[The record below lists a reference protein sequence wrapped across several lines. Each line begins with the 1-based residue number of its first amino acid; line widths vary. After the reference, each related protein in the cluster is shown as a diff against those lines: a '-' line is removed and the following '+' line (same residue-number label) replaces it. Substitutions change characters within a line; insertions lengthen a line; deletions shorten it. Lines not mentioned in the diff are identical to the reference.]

1 MAFNRILYGAILI
14 IAASYSAST
23 SWAQIGA
30 PRVQFPSGTTA
41 PPPVTP
47 GTPVPP
53 PASTAP
59 TAPALPAPPTTT
71 APPTLQQ
78 PPQTP
83 SFDPYADP
91 TRPSQPFNPAA
102 PPFATAPPNGPQQPL
117 FDQAT
122 FGQWPR
128 FMQQIRFRQMYMN
141 RGGQGGL
148 GWTETELSGTFLL
161 PLSFMPENAPLLVTP
176 GFNVNFLNGPN
187 SAIVGSNGGPGQ
199 QAPPRLYAGYLD
211 FGWTPQL
218 THGLSADLGFRG
230 GVYSDFKSLDWQSWR
245 WQGRGFG
252 VWQTNDKF
260 QWRAGLIYIDRLS
273 IKMLPAGG
281 LVYTPGGPDGKMKFD
296 ILFPNPKFSYR
307 LDSFRNADL
316 RWYLAGEYG
325 GGTWSQV
332 FPPTA
337 ITRSNLTGNGN
348 QTGRIEYND
357 IRLISGIE
365 WAGYYGLKGFAESA
379 WVWNR
384 QLRYDPNYVMYNPPS
399 TWMIRGGLTY

>member
-1 MAFNRILYGAILI
+1 MLAFNRVFFCALLVGATLVSSPTI
-14 IAASYSAST
+14 
-23 SWAQIGA
+23 WAQIGA

-47 GTPVPP
+47 GTPVAPP
-53 PASTAP
+53 TGAPNLPA
-59 TAPALPAPPTTT
+59 APALPAPPTVT

-91 TRPSQPFNPAA
+91 TLPSQPFNPAA
-102 PPFATAPPNGPQQPL
+102 APFAAAAPDGSQQPL
-117 FDQAT
+117 FNQAT

-128 FMQQIRFRQMYMN
+128 FLQQIRFRQMYMN

-176 GFNVNFLNGPN
+176 GFNINFLNGPN
-187 SAIVGSNGGPGQ
+187 SAVAGPGA

-230 GVYSDFKSLDWQSWR
+230 GVYSDFKSLNWHSWR

-260 QWRAGLIYIDRLS
+260 QWRAGLVYIDRLS

-307 LDSFRNADL
+307 LDSLRNADL

-325 GGTWSQV
+325 GGTWSQKYPSTLLV
-332 FPPTA
+332 PQVPA
-337 ITRSNLTGNGN
+337 G
-348 QTGRIEYND
+348 QPTGRIEYND

>member
-1 MAFNRILYGAILI
+1 MFPLKQVLHFAL
-14 IAASYSAST
+14 IAAVALIEVDAT
-23 SWAQIGA
+23 VAQIS
-30 PRVQFPSGTTA
+30 PPTVQFPSGTTNPSAPPAPSVTPA
-41 PPPVTP
+41 PPPVGAPKLPSTP
-47 GTPVPP
+47 PSPAVTAP
-53 PASTAP
+53 PA
-59 TAPALPAPPTTT
+59 LQAPPTN
-71 APPTLQQ
+71 PN
-78 PPQTP
+78 
-83 SFDPYADP
+83 FDPYADP
-91 TRPSQPFNPAA
+91 TLPSQPFNPSA
-102 PPFATAPPNGPQQPL
+102 PPLGTSPPGTAQQPL
-117 FDQAT
+117 FNEAT

-128 FMQQIRFRQMYMN
+128 FLQQLRFRQMYMN
-141 RGGQGGL
+141 RGGQSGL
-148 GWTETELSGTFLL
+148 GWTETEMSGTFLL

-176 GFNVNFLNGPN
+176 GFNFNWLNGPN
-187 SAIVGSNGGPGQ
+187 SAVAGPGA

-211 FGWTPQL
+211 FGWNPQL
-218 THGLSADLGFRG
+218 THGLSADVGFRAG
-230 GVYSDFKSLDWQSWR
+230 IYSDFKSITWQSWR

-260 QWRAGLIYIDRLS
+260 QWRAGLIYLDRLTV
-273 IKMLPAGG
+273 KLLPAGG

-325 GGTWSQV
+325 GGTWSQK
-332 FPPTA
+332 FP
-337 ITRSNLTGNGN
+337 SNIPQIPAQARNT
-348 QTGRIEYND
+348 TGRIEYND

-384 QLRYDPNYVMYNPPS
+384 QLRYDPNYVLYDPSS

>member
-1 MAFNRILYGAILI
+1 VLPLKQVLRSALLASVALI
-14 IAASYSAST
+14 YAEAT
-23 SWAQIGA
+23 SGQIS
-30 PRVQFPSGTTA
+30 PPTVQFPSGTTNPA
-41 PPPVTP
+41 PPPVPSAT
-47 GTPVPP
+47 
-53 PASTAP
+53 
-59 TAPALPAPPTTT
+59 PAPPPVGAPKLPAAPAVT
-71 APPTLQQ
+71 APPKLQA
-78 PPQTP
+78 PPTSP
-83 SFDPYADP
+83 NFDPYADP
-91 TRPSQPFNPAA
+91 TLPSQPFNPSA
-102 PPFATAPPNGPQQPL
+102 PPLGTSPPGTAQQPL
-117 FDQAT
+117 FNEAT

-128 FMQQIRFRQMYMN
+128 FLQQLRFRQMYMN

-148 GWTETELSGTFLL
+148 GWTETAMSGTFLM

-176 GFNVNFLNGPN
+176 GFNFNWLNGPN
-187 SAIVGSNGGPGQ
+187 SQVAGPGA

-211 FGWTPQL
+211 LGWSPQL
-218 THGLSADLGFRG
+218 THGLSADVGFRAG
-230 GVYSDFKSLDWQSWR
+230 IYSDFKSITWQSWR

-260 QWRAGLIYIDRLS
+260 QWRAGLIYLDRLT
-273 IKMLPAGG
+273 IKLLPAGG

-325 GGTWSQV
+325 GGTWSQK
-332 FPPTA
+332 FP
-337 ITRSNLTGNGN
+337 NLGTIQPQPPANT
-348 QTGRIEYND
+348 TGRIEYND

-379 WVWNR
+379 YVFNR
-384 QLRYDPNYVMYNPPS
+384 QLRYDPNYVLYDPSS